1 MAKVKR
7 RFPDYVTIIG
17 PETEVR
23 GEIRFTGG
31 LHIDGKVMGDVAGS
45 ATEDCGLTLGRTG
58 VIEGN
63 LDVARVV
70 IDGTVIGDVRAVG
83 RAELAPGARIEGT
96 LFYGVLEMAEGAE
109 VNGKVLHISDE
120 VTPRLAFHGA
130 GQEGPAPPAVSG
142 GGEFSEEE
150 GSGEPSQSPGVV
162 FGRDDNT

>member
-1 MAKVKR
+1 MARVKR

-45 ATEDCGLTLGRTG
+45 ATENCGLTLGRTG

-109 VNGKVLHISDE
+109 VNGKVLHISDD

-130 GQEGPAPPAVSG
+130 GQEGSVPAAASG
-142 GGEFSEEE
+142 RGQVREEEE
-150 GSGEPSQSPGVV
+150 GAEPSRSPGVV
-162 FGRDDNT
+162 LGRDDNT

>member
-1 MAKVKR
+1 MARVKR

-45 ATEDCGLTLGRTG
+45 VSEDCGLTVGRTG
-58 VIEGN
+58 VVEGN

-109 VNGKVLHISDE
+109 VNGKVLHISDD
-120 VTPRLAFHGA
+120 VTPRIAFHGA
-130 GQEGPAPPAVSG
+130 GEEAPTRSAVSTG
-142 GGEFSEEE
+142 GQVSEEKKDR
-150 GSGEPSQSPGVV
+150 EPSRSPGVA